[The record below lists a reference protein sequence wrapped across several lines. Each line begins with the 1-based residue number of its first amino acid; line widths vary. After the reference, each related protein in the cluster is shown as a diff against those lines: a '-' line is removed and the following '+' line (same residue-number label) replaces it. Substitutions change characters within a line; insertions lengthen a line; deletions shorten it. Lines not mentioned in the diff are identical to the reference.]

1 MSFPIEPQVP
11 QPVPTVHHHANV
23 GVKVARD
30 RAQYVRQQKPKSW
43 LLHWVILGV
52 FTLWI
57 VPIYYSFSPNYF
69 WKL

>member
-11 QPVPTVHHHANV
+11 QPVPAVHHHANV
-23 GVKVARD
+23 EVKVARD